1 MAPLA
6 ALELPKGQGGSLNP
20 SSVCSIPAL
29 AVGVSGWQRWE
40 KPREKLLQ
48 ALWLQIKAQLPAWEL
63 PRDLGHLLCL
73 HFLPL
78 ISALSTLTA
87 KNLVSS

>member
-6 ALELPKGQGGSLNP
+6 ALELPQGQGGSLNP

-29 AVGVSGWQRWE
+29 AAGVSGWQR
-40 KPREKLLQ
+40 REKLRQ
-48 ALWLQIKAQLPAWEL
+48 ALQLQIEAQLPAWEL

-78 ISALSTLTA
+78 ISALSTLAA